1 MTSAPDRRK
10 RSTHV
15 FRRDAFQL
23 EIPAN
28 RAVRMQRIA
37 QPHQARVETR
47 AAFRA
52 SPRVD
57 THCTQNIVRSRLPA
71 RASRTEMFTDRA
83 DHLSNRALP
92 WSSKF
97 SLSIGQ
103 CAGLGKSPQ
112 VIGNRVQ

>member
-1 MTSAPDRRK
+1 MFS
-10 RSTHV
+10 
-15 FRRDAFQL
+15 RDAFQL
-23 EIPAN
+23 GIPAN

-37 QPHQARVETR
+37 QPHHARVETR

-57 THCTQNIVRSRLPA
+57 THNTQNIVRGRLPA
-71 RASRTEMFTDRA
+71 RASRTKMFTDGA

-92 WSSKF
+92 WSSNF
-97 SLSIGQ
+97 SHSIGQ
-103 CAGLGKSPQ
+103 CAGLGKRPQ